1 MHFVQIG
8 DEKPALQTQC
18 APAHMPGCPV
28 PQSPGAT
35 IMFHHNDHLRFSA
48 FGDARI
54 STYAPRESSRVRA
67 RNTDMNT
74 LLDKLGLSGRA
85 RKL

>member
-1 MHFVQIG
+1 
-8 DEKPALQTQC
+8 
-18 APAHMPGCPV
+18 
-28 PQSPGAT
+28 
-35 IMFHHNDHLRFSA
+35 MFHHNDHLRFSA

-54 STYAPRESSRVRA
+54 STYAPRQSSRVRA

-85 RKL
+85 RQV